1 MKEQQIATTKELIHF
16 ISESPTAFH
25 AVNSIAN
32 RLKAAGYQLISE
44 AKRHTLE
51 PGGAYYLTRNGSSI
65 IAFRLPDVSPK
76 GLLIVAS
83 HTDSPTFKLKY
94 NSEFVGAG
102 ATLKLNTERYGGTIL
117 SSWFD
122 RPLSVAGRAV
132 VRTENGIATKTVKI
146 DRDIAI
152 IPNVAIHQNRTVN
165 DGYKY
170 NPACD
175 TYPLI
180 GAAESQ
186 GILNQLIAKEAGC
199 AEEDLLGSDLYVY
212 NRTPGSIFGVNEEF
226 FAAPRI
232 DNLQC
237 AFASLKAFLESEPS
251 EHIQMFAVFD
261 NEETG
266 SSSRQGAASTFLTD
280 TVDLIGEALGLSATE
295 LHRLLPSSMMVSAD
309 NGHAIHPNHPELSD
323 SMNAPRMN
331 RGVVIKYNA
340 NQRYT
345 TDALSA
351 ALFREIC
358 EKANVPTQVFA
369 NRSDMAGGST
379 LGNISNTK
387 LALNTVD
394 IGLAQLAMHSCYE
407 TAGTDDTLYMICA
420 LKAFYSMHIEALS
433 DGDYQLSNLKGE

>member
-1 MKEQQIATTKELIHF
+1 MKEQQIASTKELIKF
-16 ISESPTAFH
+16 ISASPTAFH
-25 AVNSIAN
+25 AVDEISS
-32 RLKAAGYQLISE
+32 RLNAAGFELLSE
-44 AKRHTLE
+44 AKRPTLV
-51 PGGAYYLTRNGSSI
+51 PGGSYYLTRNGSSI
-65 IAFRLPDVSPK
+65 IAFRLPKSEPK
-76 GLLIVAS
+76 GMLITAS

-94 NSEFVGAG
+94 NSAFGGAG
-102 ATLKLNTERYGGTIL
+102 GTLKLNTERYGGTIL

-122 RPLSVAGRAV
+122 RPLSIAGRAV
-132 VRTENGIATKTVKI
+132 FRTSNGIATKTITLDK
-146 DRDIAI
+146 DLAI
-152 IPNVAIHQNRTVN
+152 IPNVAIHQNRTIN

-180 GAAESQ
+180 GEVESQ
-186 GILNQLIAKEAGC
+186 SLLEQYVAEAAGC
-199 AEEDLLGSDLYVY
+199 AVEDLLGSDLYLY
-212 NRTPGSIFGVNEEF
+212 NRTPGTILGLNEEF

-237 AFASLKAFLESEPS
+237 AFASLTAFLDVTPN
-251 EHIQMFAVFD
+251 EHIQMLAVFD

-280 TVDLIGEALGLSATE
+280 TVDLIGEALQMSAAE
-295 LHRLLPSSMMVSAD
+295 QHRLLPSSMMISAD

-323 SMNAPRMN
+323 SMNAPKMN
-331 RGVVIKYNA
+331 HGVVIKYNA

-351 ALFREIC
+351 AFFREIC
-358 EKANVPTQVFA
+358 RKAGVETQVFA

-407 TAGTDDTLYMICA
+407 TAGTADTLSMICA
-420 LKAFYSMHIEALS
+420 LKEFYSTTIRALS
-433 DGDYQLSNLKGE
+433 DGNYEII

>member
-1 MKEQQIATTKELIHF
+1 MKEQQIAATTKLLNF
-16 ISESPTAFH
+16 ISASPTAFH
-25 AVNSIAN
+25 AVEEIAS
-32 RLKAAGYQLISE
+32 RLTAAGFEEISE
-44 AKRHTLE
+44 ASRPTLNA
-51 PGGAYYLTRNGSSI
+51 GGAYYLTRNGSSI
-65 IAFRLPDVSPK
+65 IAFRLPDAAPK
-76 GLLIVAS
+76 GMLIAAS
-83 HTDSPTFKLKY
+83 HSDSPTFKLKF
-94 NSEFVGAG
+94 NSECTGAG
-102 ATLKLNTERYGGTIL
+102 STLKLNTERYGGGIL

-122 RPLSVAGRAV
+122 RPLSVAGRAI
-132 VRTENGIATKTVKI
+132 VRTENGIASRTVTV
-146 DRDIAI
+146 DRDLAI
-152 IPNVAIHQNRTVN
+152 IPNVAIHQNRSIN

-175 TYPLI
+175 TFPLI
-180 GAAESQ
+180 GEAESA
-186 GILNQLIAKEAGC
+186 GKLNRMIAELAGC
-199 AEEDLLGSDLYVY
+199 EEDALLGSDLYLY
-212 NRTPGSIFGVNEEF
+212 NRTKGTFIGVNNEF
-226 FAAPRI
+226 FSAPRI

-237 AFASLKAFLESEPS
+237 AFASLQAFLHTKTKS
-251 EHIQMFAVFD
+251 HIQMLAVFD

-280 TVDLIGEALGLSATE
+280 TVDLIGEALELTPAA

-309 NGHAIHPNHPELSD
+309 NGHAVHPNHPELSD
-323 SMNAPRMN
+323 PLNAPRMN

-358 EKANVPTQVFA
+358 DWASVPTQVFA

-394 IGLAQLAMHSCYE
+394 IGLAQLSMHSCYE
-407 TAGTDDTLYMICA
+407 TAGTDDTLYMIRA
-420 LKAFYSMHIEALS
+420 LEAFYATDIEALS
-433 DGDYQLSNLKGE
+433 DGSYKINR